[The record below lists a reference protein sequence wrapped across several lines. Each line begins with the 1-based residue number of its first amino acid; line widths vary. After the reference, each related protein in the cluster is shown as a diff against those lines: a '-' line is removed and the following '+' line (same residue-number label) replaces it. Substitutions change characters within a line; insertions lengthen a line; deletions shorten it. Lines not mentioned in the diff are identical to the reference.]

1 MKSDSV
7 ALDVGLSALAGQD
20 LVEVRSSASS
30 PTAVTTANDRQRL
43 EHELKSEVGCIG
55 SA

>member
-20 LVEVRSSASS
+20 VVEVRSSASS
-30 PTAVTTANDRQRL
+30 PTAVTTANDR